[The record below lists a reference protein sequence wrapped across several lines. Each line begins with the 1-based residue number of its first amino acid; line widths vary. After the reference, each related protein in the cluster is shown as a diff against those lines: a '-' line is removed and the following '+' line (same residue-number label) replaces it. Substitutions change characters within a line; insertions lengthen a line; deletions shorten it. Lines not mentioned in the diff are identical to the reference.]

1 MVSVS
6 TKRTLLETIDIK
18 KSFMGKVAIENIN
31 LNLYEGECHVLV
43 GENGAGKST
52 LMKILSGVYQED
64 EGKILLNGKEV
75 DIPNP
80 KAAQNLGISI
90 IHQEFNLIPELTV
103 GENIFLGRE
112 LTKGILLNDTS
123 IYRKTKELIESIEV
137 TINPRALVSELT
149 VAEKQITE
157 ILKAVYVDSKIII
170 MDEPTAS
177 LSTNEVKK
185 LFKIIRMFKEMGK
198 GIIYISHHLEE
209 FEEIADRISVLRD
222 GSLVKEMGKGADVD
236 KIVEHMVGRKIENLY
251 PCKNKNFG
259 DTLFR
264 AHNISGIRGLSN
276 INFTVKA
283 GEIVG
288 ISGLMGSGQMD
299 LARTLYGV
307 SEMKSGYIEFNG
319 KKHKKMSPKAALEN
333 GLAFVS
339 EDRKDEGLI
348 QMMSITFN
356 ITMSSLKSVLD
367 KWGLLKIKNE
377 VQVSKIY
384 MDRLSIKAND
394 PMQEVVF
401 LSGGNQQK
409 VVFGRVLFSNPD
421 IIILCEPTRGVD
433 VNAKVQIYKLIN
445 SLVHEKKGVILI
457 SSDLPE
463 IIGLSNRV
471 LVMNKGKIVHEVK
484 EDKITQEEIMYY
496 STIGGSN

>member
-1 MVSVS
+1 MVLVS
-6 TKRTLLETIDIK
+6 TKDTLLETINIK

-52 LMKILSGVYQED
+52 LMKILSGVYKED
-64 EGKILLNGKEV
+64 KGKILLNGKEV

-112 LTKGILLNDTS
+112 LTKGILINDVS
-123 IYRKTKELIESIEV
+123 IYRKTKELIESLGV
-137 TINPRALVSELT
+137 TINPRSLVSELT

-177 LSTNEVKK
+177 LSTNEVNK
-185 LFKIIRMFKEMGK
+185 LFEIIRMFKERGK

-209 FEEIADRISVLRD
+209 FEEVADRISVLRD

-236 KIVEHMVGRKIENLY
+236 QIVENMVGRKIENLY
-251 PCKNKNFG
+251 PPKNNDFG
-259 DTLFR
+259 ETLFQ

-276 INFTVKA
+276 INFTVKE
-283 GEIVG
+283 GEILG

-319 KKHKKMSPKAALEN
+319 RKHKKMSPQVALEN

-348 QMMSITFN
+348 QMMPIAFN
-356 ITMSSLKSVLD
+356 ISMSSLKSILD
-367 KWGLLKIKNE
+367 KWGMLKTKNE
-377 VQVSKIY
+377 IQVAKDY

-409 VVFGRVLFSNPD
+409 VVFGKVLFSNPD

-445 SLVHEKKGVILI
+445 SLVHAKKGNYFN
-457 SSDLPE
+457 
-463 IIGLSNRV
+463 II
-471 LVMNKGKIVHEVK
+471 
-484 EDKITQEEIMYY
+484 
-496 STIGGSN
+496 